1 MPIYSISYRLTTAA
15 QRCAA
20 ENKDGKMAKAR
31 TGAEAAGAAGQDE
44 TGRRRIDFLDIASHE
59 LRTPLTVLRGQAQ
72 LMQRRLLKQQE
83 RAAESA
89 EVAKMLYQIERM
101 ANQLDV
107 FLAAAH
113 IAQQRFQVTPTEI
126 DLVAAVRRALEAP
139 LAGATGHTIRFAAE
153 PEQITGEFDRKRIEE
168 LIGILLSNALKF
180 SRGGEV
186 ALLLRRQ
193 DENTARLEVHDTGG
207 GVPAGERRRI
217 FDAYTTGSNAENAG
231 AGLGLYVA
239 REIVRRHHGKIGVHA
254 RRGGGSVF
262 WVELPVRQPAQA
274 VPATAASPA
283 ATHA

>member
-1 MPIYSISYRLTTAA
+1 
-15 QRCAA
+15 
-20 ENKDGKMAKAR
+20 MAKAR
-31 TGAEAAGAAGQDE
+31 TGAGPAERDASE
-44 TGRRRIDFLDIASHE
+44 RRRVDFLDIASHE

-72 LMQRRLLKQQE
+72 LMQRRLRKQPE
-83 RAAESA
+83 REAESA

-107 FLAAAH
+107 FLATAH
-113 IAQQRFQVTPTEI
+113 IAQKRFQVNPTEI

-139 LAGATGHTIRFAAE
+139 LAGATGHTIRFEAE
-153 PEQITGEFDRKRIEE
+153 PEQIIGEFDRKRIEE

-186 ALLLRRQ
+186 ALLLGRK
-193 DENTARLEVHDTGG
+193 DEHTARIEVCDTGG
-207 GVPAGERRRI
+207 GVPASERRRI

-239 REIVRRHHGKIGVHA
+239 REIVRRHHGKIGVRA
-254 RRGGGSVF
+254 RRDGSGSVF
-262 WVELPVRQPAQA
+262 WVELPLRQPVKA
-274 VPATAASPA
+274 VATTAAPPA

>member
-1 MPIYSISYRLTTAA
+1 MVR
-15 QRCAA
+15 RA
-20 ENKDGKMAKAR
+20 EATENRDGTMAKAH
-31 TGAEAAGAAGQDE
+31 TGAGAAERDE
-44 TGRRRIDFLDIASHE
+44 VERRRIDFLDIASHE

-72 LMQRRLLKQQE
+72 LMQRRLRKRPE
-83 RAAESA
+83 REDESA

-113 IAQQRFQVTPTEI
+113 LAQKRFQVNPTEI
-126 DLVAAVRRALEAP
+126 DLVAAVRHVLEAP

-186 ALLLRRQ
+186 ALLLGRK
-193 DENTARLEVHDTGG
+193 DEHTARIEVHDTGS
-207 GVPAGERRRI
+207 GVPASERRRI

-239 REIVRRHHGKIGVHA
+239 REIVRRHHGRIGVRA
-254 RRGGGSVF
+254 RRGSSGSVF
-262 WVELPVRQPAQA
+262 WIELPVRQPVKAAPTTA
-274 VPATAASPA
+274 VPQATR
-283 ATHA
+283 T